1 MRAAHESSWLDLNK
15 CEDTGD
21 VDRDFEINPIAL
33 SNRSLAGYNGPA
45 VPDGSQV
52 KYGVLAS
59 VLLHVLIF
67 AWFVR
72 QIEAVPNRTL
82 LKPGENLT
90 NVRLIEQPIAKEPE
104 EQPPQHSQAISDRN
118 HTAAIE
124 RIPRIPG
131 SLTPPLGKI
140 EAPTS
145 RMASRMPPSA
155 PEDVTPMREDGKAK
169 TSPPKNLDEEQ
180 KDSRSRQKARTP
192 VPQNSSPRNPSKQI
206 PDLKP
211 TPREQQI
218 AAGLSP
224 YQHPHTGSPDFSPD
238 GDPDEAVVDIN
249 TREEKFFSYLLHLK
263 QKIQGV
269 WVYPSSAA
277 RAGIGGS
284 LTVEFSVSRNG
295 ELLYVNLLDSSGHAI
310 LDESA
315 LRAIRVAAP
324 YFPFPPRMTA
334 KRLKIR
340 ANFVYITGD
349 YFRRIL

>member
-1 MRAAHESSWLDLNK
+1 M
-15 CEDTGD
+15 
-21 VDRDFEINPIAL
+21 
-33 SNRSLAGYNGPA
+33 
-45 VPDGSQV
+45 
-52 KYGVLAS
+52 
-59 VLLHVLIF
+59 
-67 AWFVR
+67 
-72 QIEAVPNRTL
+72 
-82 LKPGENLT
+82 LKPGESLT
-90 NVRLIEQPIAKEPE
+90 NVKLIEQTVTQNEQ

-118 HTAAIE
+118 HTAEKE
-124 RIPRIPG
+124 RIPRMPG
-131 SLTPPLGKI
+131 TLAPPLGKI
-140 EAPTS
+140 EEQHS
-145 RMASRMPPSA
+145 RMAAHMPPAA
-155 PEDVTPMREDGKAK
+155 PEDVAPLKEDHKAK
-169 TSPPKNLDEEQ
+169 SSAMKNLDAEPKTSKNKQ
-180 KDSRSRQKARTP
+180 KTRTP
-192 VPQNSSPRNPSKQI
+192 YPPNSTQKNTSKQA

-218 AAGLSP
+218 AAGPSP
-224 YQHPHTGSPDFSPD
+224 HVGSPDFSPD
-238 GDPDEAVVDIN
+238 GDMEEAVVDIN

-324 YFPFPPRMTA
+324 YFPFPSRMTA